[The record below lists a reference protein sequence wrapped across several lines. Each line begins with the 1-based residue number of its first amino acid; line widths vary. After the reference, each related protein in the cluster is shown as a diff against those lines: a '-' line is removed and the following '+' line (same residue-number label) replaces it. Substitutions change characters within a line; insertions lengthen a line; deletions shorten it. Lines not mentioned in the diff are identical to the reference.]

1 LIKNSTIKS
10 NRVVEEEERI
20 MMRDWDWLIGL
31 AVLAVWLVLM
41 LVVFPKL
48 GVPT

>member
-1 LIKNSTIKS
+1 MK
-10 NRVVEEEERI
+10 
-20 MMRDWDWLIGL
+20 DWDWLVGL
-31 AVLAVWLVLM
+31 VTIVVWLVLM

>member
-1 LIKNSTIKS
+1 MK
-10 NRVVEEEERI
+10 
-20 MMRDWDWLIGL
+20 DWNWLIGL
-31 AVLAVWLVLM
+31 AVLVVWVIL

>member
-1 LIKNSTIKS
+1 MK
-10 NRVVEEEERI
+10 
-20 MMRDWDWLIGL
+20 DWDWIIGL
-31 AVLAVWLVLM
+31 ALLVAWLVLM

>member
-1 LIKNSTIKS
+1 MK
-10 NRVVEEEERI
+10 
-20 MMRDWDWLIGL
+20 DWDLIIGF
-31 AVLAVWLVLM
+31 AVLVVWLVLM

>member
-1 LIKNSTIKS
+1 MK
-10 NRVVEEEERI
+10 
-20 MMRDWDWLIGL
+20 DWDWIIGFS
-31 AVLAVWLVLM
+31 VLVVWLVLM